1 MQGAAQAAPISDI
14 IRKAGGNRRRAM
26 IRDVLDEIVERR
38 FGRQS
43 TAAAA

>member
-1 MQGAAQAAPISDI
+1 VQGAAQAVPIPDI

-43 TAAAA
+43 TAAA